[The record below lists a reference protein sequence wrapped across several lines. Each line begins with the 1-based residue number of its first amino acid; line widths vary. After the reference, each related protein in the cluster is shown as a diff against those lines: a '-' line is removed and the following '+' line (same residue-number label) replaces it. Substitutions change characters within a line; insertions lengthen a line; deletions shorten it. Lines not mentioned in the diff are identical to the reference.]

1 MQDRAWCSRS
11 RETGVNADRSA
22 ALPKPDTSREQNM
35 LYLTRKM
42 GESII
47 IDDKIEIV
55 VVEVRGKTIKLGFS
69 FPEGVSVLR
78 RELHERIRAE
88 RLASAE

>member
-1 MQDRAWCSRS
+1 MF
-11 RETGVNADRSA
+11 G
-22 ALPKPDTSREQNM
+22 M
-35 LYLTRKM
+35 LYLTRKA

-55 VVEVRGKTIKLGFS
+55 VVEVRGKTIKLGFT

-88 RLASAE
+88 RVGRGDD